1 MKPND
6 AQMRPNWSLELQV
19 GVPGS
24 KATLSEFVLAE
35 IFLRKTEASINVKTN
50 TIYFSCDFSL

>member
-19 GVPGS
+19 GVPGT
-24 KATLSEFVLAE
+24 KATLSEFVLGE
-35 IFLRKTEASINVKTN
+35 IFLRETEASIIVSFQCQNKHN
-50 TIYFSCDFSL
+50 LFQL